1 MGMSSGLSQPLE
13 ETMDDG
19 EFGRGE
25 ILAVDDTVESLT
37 YLCEILRHHG
47 HVVRA
52 APSGDLAVWS
62 ACSKP
67 PDLILLDVRMPGI
80 DGFEVCRRL
89 KADER
94 TAHVPVIFLSALT
107 DIDDKLQ
114 GFQAGG
120 VDYIAKPFEP
130 AEVLQRV
137 RTHVR
142 LTRLTQ
148 ALKAERQSLAQKVSE
163 RTAALEIANQRL
175 QLVASAFEASYSGM
189 FITDV
194 QGVLEAVNS
203 AFIRMSGYSREEC
216 IGQNIRLLCVDTDD
230 AACFGKM
237 WQALAT
243 QKHWAGEIWNQ
254 RKDGSRAPRL
264 LSISFVSGVPGISGS
279 TDHYVGAFSD
289 LSEIR
294 EAQDVIEHLVH
305 HDTLTGLPNRLI
317 AQDRFNQRAT
327 TLQSDESLSVICINL
342 DRFRLINDRH
352 GHEQGN
358 ALLHWV
364 AQNLSERMPVGDTLF
379 REGADE
385 FILIHHERN
394 ETHNDENNS
403 SVSAR
408 LLAETL
414 SDQPGIALPDTL
426 SSISL
431 SYSIGIASYP
441 HDGQDFDTL
450 ITNASL
456 ALRHIKEKG
465 GGACACF
472 TEELDQGARTWFEIA
487 QHLPKALAEGEFEV
501 YYQPQTEIHT
511 QRIVAAEA
519 LLRWKSPKL
528 GQVSPASFIPVAEE
542 TGDIVAIGDWV
553 LNAVCAQIAHWRR
566 DGMSDIR
573 VAVNLSAR
581 QFIRHDIG
589 ETVAQALVR
598 HTIPS
603 SCLELEITESALID
617 DVQAAISTLQQLKQ
631 LGVSISLDDFGTG
644 YSSLSYLKKFPLDY
658 LKVDQSFVR
667 DLTVDE
673 DANAIV
679 LSIIS
684 LAHNMRMKVIAEGV
698 ETIEQMAF
706 LIEQQCDLL
715 QGYYLGRPMPVAQ
728 FSERIASQHK
738 ERE

>member
-1 MGMSSGLSQPLE
+1 MDQISSVTTSHDE
-13 ETMDDG
+13 IMADG
-19 EFGRGE
+19 SFGRGE

-52 APSGDLAVWS
+52 APGGDLALWS

-114 GFQAGG
+114 GFRAGG

-142 LTRLTQ
+142 LTQLTQ
-148 ALKAERQSLAQKVSE
+148 ALEAERMSLAQRVLE
-163 RTAALEIANQRL
+163 RTTELEAANQRL
-175 QLVASAFEASYSGM
+175 RLVASAFEASYSGM
-189 FITDV
+189 FITDA
-194 QGVLEAVNS
+194 QGILEAVNP
-203 AFIRMSGYSREEC
+203 AFSRISGYAHEDC
-216 IGQNIRLLCVDTDD
+216 IGQSIRLLCADNDD
-230 AACFGKM
+230 ATCFEKM
-237 WQALAT
+237 WQTLAT
-243 QKHWAGEIWNQ
+243 QKHWAGEIWSR
-254 RKDGSRAPRL
+254 RKDGTRVPQL
-264 LSISFVSGVPGISGS
+264 LSVSTVAGVPGISVS
-279 TDHYVGAFSD
+279 SDHYVGAFSD

-305 HDTLTGLPNRLI
+305 HDALTGLPNRLI
-317 AQDRFNQRAT
+317 AQDRFKQRAT
-327 TLQSDESLSVICINL
+327 TLQSNESLSVICINL

-358 ALLHWV
+358 ALLQWV
-364 AQNLSERMPVGDTLF
+364 ARSLAARMPVGDTLF

-385 FILIHHERN
+385 FILIHHEYN
-394 ETHNDENNS
+394 ETRNDES
-403 SVSAR
+403 HGSITAR
-408 LLAETL
+408 LLAENL
-414 SDQPGIALPDTL
+414 SSQPGVELPDTL
-426 SSISL
+426 SSIAL

-441 HDGQDFDTL
+441 GDGQDFDTL
-450 ITNASL
+450 IANASL
-456 ALRHIKEKG
+456 ALRRVKEKG

-472 TEELDQGARTWFEIA
+472 TEALDQGTRTWFDIA
-487 QHLPKALAEGEFEV
+487 QHLPKALTQDEFEV
-501 YYQPQTEIHT
+501 YFQPQTETHG

-528 GQVSPASFIPVAEE
+528 GQVSPGNFIPVAEE
-542 TGDIVAIGDWV
+542 TGDIVALGNWV
-553 LNAVCAQIAHWRR
+553 LHTVCAQIARWRKE
-566 DGMSDIR
+566 GLGDIR

-581 QFIRHDIG
+581 QFMHHDIG
-589 ETVAQALVR
+589 ETVAHALA
-598 HTIPS
+598 HHAIPPH
-603 SCLELEITESALID
+603 CLELEITESALID
-617 DVQAAISTLQQLKQ
+617 DVQAAIITLQKFKQ
-631 LGVSISLDDFGTG
+631 LGVSLALDDFGTG
-644 YSSLSYLKKFPLDY
+644 YSSLSYLKKFPIDY

-667 DLTVDE
+667 DLTLDD

-698 ETIEQMAF
+698 ETGEQMAF
-706 LIEQQCDLL
+706 LIGQKCDLL
-715 QGYYLGRPMPVAQ
+715 QGYYLGRPMPVEQ
-728 FSERIASQHK
+728 FSERIEAQR
-738 ERE
+738 RE